1 MKCRLAVS
9 GNMLTAYLDGEIDH
23 HSVQPVRES
32 IDNAIDRNQPNSL
45 VLDFSDVTFMDSSGI
60 GLIMGRFRETS
71 RLGAQLYIFNPQP
84 PIEKLLLIAGMD
96 KLAKIQTNG
105 KKEKYKR

>member
-1 MKCRLAVS
+1 MTELKTVGGVTAVMLS
-9 GNMLTAYLDGEIDH
+9 GDLDH
-23 HSVQPVRES
+23 HSAGMMRT
-32 IDNAIDRNQPNSL
+32 DIDREITEKHPRRL
-45 VLDFSDVTFMDSSGI
+45 VIDFSRVTFMDSSGI

>member
-71 RLGAQLYIFNPQP
+71 RLDAQLYIFNPQP
-84 PIEKLLLIAGMD
+84 QIEKLLRIAGMD

-105 KKEKYKR
+105 KKGKYKR